1 MNTTWS
7 VQTRITCEL
16 TAFCSDNIF
25 FSSFFIFY
33 LFQKPLRSE
42 KKGDGYATRLLQCPK
57 EAEDK
62 STEEGKARQ
71 RFFFFFTFSI
81 FYSFINY
88 STIKRGT
95 KSHQFPLVL
104 YILLWRSRGRKK
116 YRSLN
121 EGIFLDGHS
130 GLQDGV
136 CEQKALFR
144 DNLYDALSLTL
155 DHKTNIYSHLHGGQ

>member
-1 MNTTWS
+1 MWANCILLG
-7 VQTRITCEL
+7 QH
-16 TAFCSDNIF
+16 F

-42 KKGDGYATRLLQCPK
+42 KKGDGYATIDYSSVQKRQKTRVQRK
-57 EAEDK
+57 EKQDK
-62 STEEGKARQ
+62 D
-71 RFFFFFTFSI
+71 FLFFFFTFSI